1 MIEKTDRERTVE
13 IALKLVWEEDRDELQ
28 KVKDLVRKI
37 KNGENNLEKDK
48 KLLDDYMSGKD
59 VIL

>member
-37 KNGENNLEKDK
+37 KNGENNLERDK

>member
-28 KVKDLVRKI
+28 RIKDLIRRI
-37 KNGENNLEKDK
+37 KNGENNLEVDK
-48 KLLDDYMSGKD
+48 KLLDDYMAGKD
-59 VIL
+59 VKI

>member
-28 KVKDLVRKI
+28 RIKDLIRRI
-37 KNGENNLEKDK
+37 KNGENNLEIDK
-48 KLLDDYMSGKD
+48 KLLDDYMAGKD
-59 VIL
+59 VKI